1 LARPWKQNQQERV
14 MSRRAIASLI
24 CFVVFFCPANVAFA
38 QTGAPPAPP
47 PIVTAENEPWYLSG
61 EPLTYEGNFYYP
73 TGALTAFNR
82 NEMVRSGFYR
92 GIPLYTRT
100 TWEPYSVVFVPLP
113 GGFMQPYQR
122 RRAGEIGGTIGSI
135 GPGLP
140 VERADTSR
148 TLTSGL
154 QAAGPP
160 TSLPDTLTGRTPGVG
175 EPGSFGTTGV
185 VAPTVID
192 EMESVAPEPRG
203 TASTGRVVVLPRPRP
218 LITIARPSGVNGAF
232 VEFNNARWYSS
243 GPTVELDSGFTRIGE
258 YSGFPVYARAGAD
271 GSMIFI
277 PVTTDARTLLT
288 PYTRR

>member
-1 LARPWKQNQQERV
+1 
-14 MSRRAIASLI
+14 MYRRAVAPLM
-24 CFVVFFCPANVAFA
+24 CFVVFVCSGNPVST
-38 QTGAPPAPP
+38 QTGAAPAPTP
-47 PIVTAENEPWYLSG
+47 VVTAENEPWYQSG

-73 TGALTAFNR
+73 AGALMAFNR

-92 GIPLYTRT
+92 GIPLYIRT

-148 TLTSGL
+148 TLTTGL

-160 TSLPDTLTGRTPGVG
+160 TNLPDTLTGRAPGVG
-175 EPGSFGTTGV
+175 EPGSLGTSGV
-185 VAPTVID
+185 VGVGDIARAESIASEPTAGV
-192 EMESVAPEPRG
+192 
-203 TASTGRVVVLPRPRP
+203 STGRVVVLPRPRP
-218 LITIARPSGVNGAF
+218 LITIARPTGVNGAF

-243 GPTVELDSGFTRIGE
+243 GPAVELDSRYTRIGE
-258 YSGFPVYARAGAD
+258 YHDFPVYARADAK

-288 PYTRR
+288 PYARR

>member
-1 LARPWKQNQQERV
+1 MARGWKQHQQERA
-14 MSRRAIASLI
+14 MHRRAVASLI
-24 CFVVFFCPANVAFA
+24 CFVALFCSGNSVSA
-38 QTGAPPAPP
+38 QTSAPPPP
-47 PIVTAENEPWYLSG
+47 APIVTAENEVWYQSG
-61 EPLTYEGNFYYP
+61 EPLTYEGNFYYQSGP
-73 TGALTAFNR
+73 LTAFNR

-92 GIPLYTRT
+92 GIPLYSRT

-160 TSLPDTLTGRTPGVG
+160 TNLPDTLTGRPAGVG
-175 EPGSFGTTGV
+175 EPGSVGTSGIVATTGAD
-185 VAPTVID
+185 VAEPIASEPT
-192 EMESVAPEPRG
+192 G
-203 TASTGRVVVLPRPRP
+203 LLTAGRLVVLPRPRP
-218 LITIARPSGVNGAF
+218 LITIARPSGVNGVF
-232 VEFNNARWYSS
+232 VEFNNARWFSR
-243 GPTVELDSGFTRIGE
+243 GPAVELDSSYTRIGE
-258 YSGFPVYARAGAD
+258 YRDFPVYTRAGGD

-288 PYTRR
+288 PYARR

>member
-1 LARPWKQNQQERV
+1 
-14 MSRRAIASLI
+14 MDRRAVASLI
-24 CFVVFFCPANVAFA
+24 CVVVISCSANPAFA
-38 QTGAPPAPP
+38 QTSLPL
-47 PIVTAENEPWYLSG
+47 VTAEHEAWYQTG
-61 EPLTYEGNFYYP
+61 EPLTYEGSFYYP
-73 TGALTAFNR
+73 AGPLTAFNR

-160 TSLPDTLTGRTPGVG
+160 TSLPDTLTGRTPGMGETGSVG
-175 EPGSFGTTGV
+175 TSGV
-185 VAPTVID
+185 AATPVATAVD
-192 EMESVAPEPRG
+192 SVASEPRA
-203 TASTGRVVVLPRPRP
+203 TLNAGRVVVLPRPRP
-218 LITIARPSGVNGAF
+218 LITIAKPSGVNGVF
-232 VEFNNARWYSS
+232 VEFDNARWYST
-243 GPTVELDSGFTRIGE
+243 GPTLELDSGYMRIGE
-258 YSGFPVYARAGAD
+258 YRSFPVYARAGGD
-271 GSMIFI
+271 TSMIFI
-277 PVTTDARTLLT
+277 PVTTDAGTLLT
-288 PYTRR
+288 PYRRR